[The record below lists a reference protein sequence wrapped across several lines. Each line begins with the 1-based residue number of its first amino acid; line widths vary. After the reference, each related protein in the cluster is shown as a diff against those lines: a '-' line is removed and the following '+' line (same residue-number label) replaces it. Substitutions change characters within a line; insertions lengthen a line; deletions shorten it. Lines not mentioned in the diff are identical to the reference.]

1 MQKDSNNDGSDRRM
15 MTMSRTHA
23 DMSGEEGKHEG
34 VRMGERKKRACRPS
48 PKDRNQKQRNQQLT
62 TDQKTHD
69 YPIHTPSPHACV
81 RASPGNRPCITASAC
96 VPTHRPRF
104 RFHTVSRRGGYELRQ
119 AAFDV
124 RLLLARESSAEVRAK
139 RAAARAREEDARDEA
154 AARVSLCGQGGAA
167 EAGRGAEV
175 ACRHGAGG
183 A

>member
-1 MQKDSNNDGSDRRM
+1 MR
-15 MTMSRTHA
+15 
-23 DMSGEEGKHEG
+23 G
-34 VRMGERKKRACRPS
+34 VRMGMGMRKKRACRPS

-62 TDQKTHD
+62 KRPMIIQSTHHVAAL
-69 YPIHTPSPHACV
+69 IRACV
-81 RASPGNRPCITASAC
+81 RASLRNRPCITASAC

-104 RFHTVSRRGGYELRQ
+104 APRTVSRRGGHELRQ
-119 AAFDV
+119 AALDV

-175 ACRHGAGG
+175 ACRHGA
-183 A
+183 